1 MWVWQREPVG
11 RSRNRHSDWSRVTV
25 APVSV
30 PAVARERSRVQNV
43 QTGCAVHPTSC
54 SMCHGVFD
62 WRWSGR
68 ALSSHSHL
76 VPRSRMSGA
85 LPLHPLYAFMAWPG
99 TVLPLLLPAL
109 TLFFFS
115 YGSTAQV
122 GSWPL
127 QSSTSRYLRPLP
139 TSSNSYISTSS
150 YIPGHCFYPASCGPS
165 NKPSVCFLRF

>member
-1 MWVWQREPVG
+1 MEMWVWQREPVG

-30 PAVARERSRVQNV
+30 PAVATERSRVQNV
-43 QTGCAVHPTSC
+43 HPAFW
-54 SMCHGVFD
+54 SMCHVVFD
-62 WRWSGR
+62 CRWSGR

-76 VPRSRMSGA
+76 VPRLRMSGA
-85 LPLHPLYAFMAWPG
+85 VPLHPLYAFMAWPG

-127 QSSTSRYLRPLP
+127 QSSTSRYLCPLP
-139 TSSNSYISTSS
+139 TSSNSCISTSS
-150 YIPGHCFYPASCGPS
+150 
-165 NKPSVCFLRF
+165 